1 MNEYSK
7 YQEKATAE
15 IEYVHSNGMLSGEI
29 DALGMIVER
38 LDKAISV
45 LAEILD
51 PVLRPSNPEPGD
63 DARVLSAPSCQLAV
77 RVRTRAEAMTELC
90 LRLERIISRVAV

>member
-38 LDKAISV
+38 LDKDISV
-45 LAEILD
+45 LD
-51 PVLRPSNPEPGD
+51 PVLRPSNPEPDD
-63 DARVLSAPSCQLAV
+63 DARVLSSPSCQLAV